1 MQIIPQK
8 VGSAAMMR
16 LIRKNGVMC
25 PTGGVIFHKSSG
37 RRIEPGRPDHGGL
50 NNPCVNYSIEGR
62 LRSFGATIGKDDAIL
77 SADDVI
83 FLSHPNELC
92 QRGRIVVAQNVL
104 VWQCPEMAI

>member
-1 MQIIPQK
+1 
-8 VGSAAMMR
+8 MMR

-37 RRIEPGRPDHGGL
+37 RRIEPGRPDRGGL

-92 QRGRIVVAQNVL
+92 QRGRIVVARNVL